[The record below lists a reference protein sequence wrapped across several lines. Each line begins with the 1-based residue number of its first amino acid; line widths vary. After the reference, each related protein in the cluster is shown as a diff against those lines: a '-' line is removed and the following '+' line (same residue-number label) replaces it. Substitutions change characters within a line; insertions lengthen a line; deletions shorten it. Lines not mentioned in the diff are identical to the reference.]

1 MFNNAIAS
9 MAIRELARSGSRYTW
24 TNKQIDL
31 VRSVLDRVFI
41 SPDWEMMYPLCS
53 LIAETRIGSDH
64 VPLILSS
71 GEDRIRRNPRFF
83 FETAWFEN
91 PAFDS
96 IFRAKWTASA
106 SQVGLQRGPMDFWIA
121 TGSRLHASLKGWG
134 ANLGRQE
141 RSLREGIVAEI
152 TSLDHQADARPFSEQ
167 EWARRYAL
175 ENQVQSLLRVEEE
188 YWRCWGGLKWIL
200 KGDANTK
207 YFHAYVNGRRRRCAI
222 LCLQSDQG
230 LLLTQA
236 DIVHHIYDF
245 YINLM
250 GTSEEQRA
258 GMRADLW
265 DPSQLITDRENE
277 ELGLTFLPEGD

>member
-1 MFNNAIAS
+1 
-9 MAIRELARSGSRYTW
+9 
-24 TNKQIDL
+24 
-31 VRSVLDRVFI
+31 
-41 SPDWEMMYPLCS
+41 
-53 LIAETRIGSDH
+53 
-64 VPLILSS
+64 
-71 GEDRIRRNPRFF
+71 
-83 FETAWFEN
+83 
-91 PAFDS
+91 
-96 IFRAKWTASA
+96 
-106 SQVGLQRGPMDFWIA
+106 MDFWIA
-121 TGSRLHASLKGWG
+121 TGSRLRASLKGWG

-245 YINLM
+245 YINLVGM
-250 GTSEEQRA
+250 SEEQRA
-258 GMRADLW
+258 GVRADLW
-265 DPSQLITDRENE
+265 DPSNTSRKGGISP
-277 ELGLTFLPEGD
+277 GS